1 MLAMMKKKTFDCVKM
16 KWEIQQQIEK
26 EFAGLSDKE
35 AHKAQTEKVLRNDI
49 LGRFLEKM
57 YSPNQIVRA

>member
-1 MLAMMKKKTFDCVKM
+1 MMKKKKFDCVKM

-35 AHKAQTEKVLRNDI
+35 AHKVQMEKILRNDI
-49 LGRFLEKM
+49 LGRFLKKM
-57 YSPNQIVRA
+57 YSANQIVRA